1 MCGGPARVKCH
12 SKRSDSSGEAWRLGS
27 GLVKSSEASFRI
39 RLMVGDLVLK
49 VGRDIMKG
57 NRRKKRKERVRY
69 MYHLSTIRRKFYSSR
84 QPERK
89 VDMNNK
95 NTDERRGIKGVYRAQ
110 ISFRVSW
117 LVWLYDDSRQCA
129 VV

>member
-39 RLMVGDLVLK
+39 RLMVGDLVWK
-49 VGRDIMKG
+49 VGRDIIKG
-57 NRRKKRKERVRY
+57 NRRKKRKERVRL
-69 MYHLSTIRRKFYSSR
+69 MFHFSTKRRKFFPSR
-84 QPERK
+84 QAERM

-95 NTDERRGIKGVYRAQ
+95 NTNERRGIKGVYRAQ
-110 ISFRVSW
+110 IS
-117 LVWLYDDSRQCA
+117 Y
-129 VV
+129 